1 MTHAERVAR
10 TAEAF
15 EAAMARFLSR
25 LESAPA
31 EAAERPAEGGGWSA
45 AQIGWHVAATNEGF
59 AALVDG
65 SRPMARAP
73 EPGFEETPFADI
85 QSRVPDKLEAP
96 DMFAPPASVTRDEA
110 LARARASAQ
119 RFATAYRALDEQRA
133 GWTIKSILGL
143 LTVAQVGDWA
153 VAHVIRHNA
162 QAKRALGA

>member
-1 MTHAERVAR
+1 MTRFLAR
-10 TAEAF
+10 L
-15 EAAMARFLSR
+15 EAAS
-25 LESAPA
+25 A
-31 EAAERPAEGGGWSA
+31 EAAERPAAGGGWSA

-65 SRPMARAP
+65 SRPLARAP
-73 EPGFEETPFADI
+73 EPGFEETPFTDLQA
-85 QSRVPDKLEAP
+85 RVPDKLEAP
-96 DMFAPPASVTRDEA
+96 DMFTPPPGVTRDEA

-119 RFATAYRALDEQRA
+119 RFAEAYRGLSEERSR
-133 GWTIKSILGL
+133 WTIKSILGL